1 MARRSSEYTEGEIV
15 EIYKELE
22 YATARVIENI
32 DESDTFKRLFQ
43 KIIEN
48 YYNESSSM
56 SDIENVIQ
64 LQKYVRD

>member
-1 MARRSSEYTEGEIV
+1 M

-22 YATARVIENI
+22 HATACVIENL

-64 LQKYVRD
+64 LQNYVRD